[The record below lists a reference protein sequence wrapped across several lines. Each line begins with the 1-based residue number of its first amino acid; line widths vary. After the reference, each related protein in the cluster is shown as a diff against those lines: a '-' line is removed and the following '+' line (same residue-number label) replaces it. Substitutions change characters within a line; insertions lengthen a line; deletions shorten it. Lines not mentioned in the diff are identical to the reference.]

1 MNIFSDSKYEQ
12 LTETIIGAAYQVHS
26 TLGSGFLE
34 KVYEN
39 AMYEELTDRS
49 LSVDRQK
56 PISVHYKGRL
66 VGKYF
71 SDLIVENVVIL
82 ELKATEKIADI
93 FEIQL
98 KNYLKATGVEVGLLI
113 NFGKSVEVRRKFVR
127 REKILAS

>member
-49 LSVDRQK
+49 LSVERQK
-56 PISVHYKGRL
+56 PISVYYKGRL
-66 VGKYF
+66 VGEYY
-71 SDLIVENVVIL
+71 SDLIVENIVIL

>member
-1 MNIFSDSKYEQ
+1 MNILSDSKYEQ

-26 TLGSGFLE
+26 VLGSGFLE

-49 LSVDRQK
+49 LSVERQK
-56 PISVHYKGRL
+56 PISVNYKGRL
-66 VGKYF
+66 VGEYY

-82 ELKATEKIADI
+82 ELKATEKISDI

-113 NFGKSVEVRRKFVR
+113 NFGKSVEVRRKFVPS
-127 REKILAS
+127 EKILAS